1 MSNTIRERIIA
12 AFTTRAAALST
23 MSVLRAQRSI
33 GESDA
38 KFVSIWDGEEQAHA
52 PYFGEQKITFPI
64 AVECIWKHGATNPS
78 ISANALLGTVITTF
92 VGAATDKTFG
102 GLVDNIVLSSATPSY
117 PQDGGNYTTLTA
129 IFTITYNIVT
139 GDPYTMPS

>member
-1 MSNTIRERIIA
+1 VSNTIRERVIA

-23 MSVLRAQRSI
+23 LPVLRAQRSI
-33 GESDA
+33 GESEA

-52 PYFGEQKITFPI
+52 PYFGEQKITFPL

-92 VGAATDKTFG
+92 LGTATDRTFG
-102 GLVDNIVLSSATPSY
+102 GVVDTIVLSSATPSY
-117 PQDGGNYTTLTA
+117 PQDGGNYTTLTV
-129 IFTITYNIVT
+129 IFTITYNIIP

>member
-12 AFTTRAAALST
+12 AFATRAASLST
-23 MSVLRAQRSI
+23 LPVLRSQRSI

-52 PYFGEQKITFPI
+52 PFFGEQKITFPI
-64 AVECIWKHGATNPS
+64 ALECIWKQGTTNPS
-78 ISANALLGTVITTF
+78 IAVNALLGTIITTF
-92 VGAATDKTFG
+92 LGAATDRTFG
-102 GLVDNIVLSSATPSY
+102 GLVDNIVLATATPGY
-117 PQDGGNYTTLTA
+117 PQDGGNYTTLTV
-129 IFTITYNIVT
+129 IFTITYNIVP